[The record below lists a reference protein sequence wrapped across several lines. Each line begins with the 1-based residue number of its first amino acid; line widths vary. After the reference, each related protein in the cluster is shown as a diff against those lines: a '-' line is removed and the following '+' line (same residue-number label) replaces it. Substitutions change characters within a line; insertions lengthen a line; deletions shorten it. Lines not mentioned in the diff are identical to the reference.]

1 MVQIVW
7 KNGYSMEERTNL
19 NLKEGKGRV
28 NMFSYD
34 KCADVCMCVWKR
46 EMNGGKLKIWE
57 PIIKINILY
66 SISCNNL

>member
-1 MVQIVW
+1 
-7 KNGYSMEERTNL
+7 MEERTNL

-34 KCADVCMCVWKR
+34 VCRCVHVYMKERDEWR
-46 EMNGGKLKIWE
+46 EIKNLKAYN
-57 PIIKINILY
+57 KNNILY

>member
-1 MVQIVW
+1 MLA
-7 KNGYSMEERTNL
+7 YSSMEERTNL

-34 KCADVCMCVWKR
+34 KCADVCVCMKERDKWR
-46 EMNGGKLKIWE
+46 EIKNLKACN
-57 PIIKINILY
+57 KNNMLY